1 MVMVNGLTGFARKIE
16 TATSFL
22 AELWALQD
30 GLLLCLQV
38 HAQAVFIELDA
49 KAIVDAFN
57 LQTYSNT
64 IVSSIMDD
72 CKHLITQIPQT
83 RFKHVYRE
91 ANRCADFLAKLGTL
105 LERDFIVFSSPHVDL
120 LSILKANASGLML
133 TGYALNLYLMFSV

>member
-49 KAIVDAFN
+49 KAIVDAFV
-57 LQTYSNT
+57 YS
-64 IVSSIMDD
+64 
-72 CKHLITQIPQT
+72 
-83 RFKHVYRE
+83 
-91 ANRCADFLAKLGTL
+91 
-105 LERDFIVFSSPHVDL
+105 DL
-120 LSILKANASGLML
+120 PAS
-133 TGYALNLYLMFSV
+133 